1 LPDLEPNAP
10 REKSETFFDSSRAGL
25 MQTALAFTIWGFLP
39 LYWKLLTR
47 IPAHEILAHRIV
59 WSCIFIFVLLA
70 FLGRFNTLMPVI
82 RDTNNLIKVIL
93 CGFLISGNWFT
104 YIWAINSGYVVEA
117 SMGYYIN
124 PLMVIFLALIVLRE
138 KLTFLQFLALLC
150 AGIGVAII
158 TFQYGKVPWVAL
170 TLAVTF
176 ALYGLAKKTVN
187 VEATAALALE
197 TAVVA
202 PIALLYIVCRQFSG
216 AGAVGSVSPGITL
229 ILFGSGFVTA
239 VPLLWFAQGV
249 KKIPFSTVGFLQYI
263 APTIT
268 LLLGILVF
276 KESFTK
282 VHLVSFEFI
291 WCGLLLYSLSL
302 TGRFRKFPWQKLPAG
317 DSSGAAE
324 P

>member
-1 LPDLEPNAP
+1 LPEKERNASHGKP
-10 REKSETFFDSSRAGL
+10 EAFLNSTRAGML
-25 MQTALAFTIWGFLP
+25 QTALAFTIWGFLP

-59 WSCIFIFVLLA
+59 WSCVFIFVLLA
-70 FLGRFNTLMPVI
+70 VLGRLNTLVPVI
-82 RDTNNLIKVIL
+82 KDTKNLVKVMV

-124 PLMVIFLALIVLRE
+124 PLMVIFLALVVLRE
-138 KLTFLQFLALLC
+138 KLTILQFLALAC
-150 AGIGVAII
+150 AAAGVAII
-158 TFQYGKVPWVAL
+158 TFHYGKVPWAAL

-187 VEATAALALE
+187 VEAAAALALE

-202 PIALLYIVCRQFSG
+202 PIALLYIFLKQSSG
-216 AGAVGSVSPGITL
+216 TGAVGSVSASTTL
-229 ILFGSGFVTA
+229 ILFGSGIVTA
-239 VPLLWFAQGV
+239 LPLLWFAQGV

-302 TGRFRKFPWQKLPAG
+302 TKRFRKIPWQKIPAEG
-317 DSSGAAE
+317 SPGANK